1 MKALF
6 HHPLA
11 GRPLVDRPLARH
23 PLARKL
29 AIVTAIKLAGLFLL
43 WWAFFS
49 GHGHPAMTADQAA
62 DALLHHQVGN
72 AGVGGIETSNARVSN
87 TSKQARRM
95 EDD

>member
-6 HHPLA
+6 THPHAARTASPPLA
-11 GRPLVDRPLARH
+11 QH

-49 GHGHPAMTADQAA
+49 GHGQRDMTPDQAA
-62 DALLHHQVGN
+62 DAVLHHQVGN
-72 AGVGGIETSNARVSN
+72 TQVGNTTVGN
-87 TSKQARRM
+87 TSK
-95 EDD
+95 

>member
-6 HHPLA
+6 RHPLA
-11 GRPLVDRPLARH
+11 GRPPLDRPQPRGQQPRH

-29 AIVTAIKLAGLFLL
+29 AIVTAIKLAGLFVL

-62 DALLHHQVGN
+62 DALLHGHVRN
-72 AGVGGIETSNARVSN
+72 AGVGGIEVGNARVSN
-87 TSKQARRM
+87 TSK
-95 EDD
+95 

>member
-11 GRPLVDRPLARH
+11 GRPLTRH

-29 AIVTAIKLAGLFLL
+29 AIVTAIKLAGLFVL

-49 GHGHPAMTADQAA
+49 GHGHPAMTPDQAA
-62 DALLHHQVGN
+62 DALLHQQV
-72 AGVGGIETSNARVSN
+72 SNARVSN
-87 TSKQARRM
+87 TSK
-95 EDD
+95 